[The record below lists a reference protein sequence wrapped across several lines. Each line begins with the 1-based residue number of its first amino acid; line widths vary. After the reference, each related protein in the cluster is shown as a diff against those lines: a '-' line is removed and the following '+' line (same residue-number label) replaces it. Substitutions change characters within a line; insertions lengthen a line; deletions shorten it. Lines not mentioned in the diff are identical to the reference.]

1 MTQEVPEAP
10 ARVRVWD
17 LPVRIVHWLMVVA
30 VVTSWWTAETGRMDW
45 HQRSGYMLLGLVI
58 FRLYWGFFGS
68 STARFSQFVRGPRSI
83 LSYVR
88 GRWVATPGHNPLGAL
103 SVVALLV
110 LLLAQVVLGLF
121 AVDVDGIESGPL
133 SMYVSFEAG
142 RAAAGW
148 HEDLFDVLTWLIF
161 LHLAAVLYAEF
172 IKKQKLVPAMFHG
185 KGRKLEDHPPTEAVP
200 ARRFLIGVILA
211 VTLTWMVTRAFQFF

>member
-10 ARVRVWD
+10 TRVRVWD
-17 LPVRIVHWLMVVA
+17 LPVRIVHWLIVA
-30 VVTSWWTAETGRMDW
+30 TVVTSWWTAETGRMDW
-45 HQRSGYMLLGLVI
+45 HQRSGFTLLGLVI

-83 LSYVR
+83 LNYVR
-88 GRWVATPGHNPLGAL
+88 GRWAATPGHNPLGAL

-110 LLLAQVVLGLF
+110 VLLTQVVLGLF

-142 RAAAGW
+142 RTAAGW
-148 HEDLFDVLTWLIF
+148 HEDLFDILTWLIF

-185 KGRKLEDHPPTEAVP
+185 KGRKLPDHPPTEAVS
-200 ARRFLIGVILA
+200 ARRFLIGVILSA
-211 VTLTWMVTRAFQFF
+211 ALTWMVTRAFQFF